1 LQLYRRNEYIECM
14 MRFLYHN
21 VLQWIGFSMRDW
33 DPFRPFDSVLCG
45 AFHHICG
52 STVQLPLLWDF
63 LGILGSGSPGCS
75 LVKDS
80 GSFSDFLNSS
90 VCNTHIFPLYQAAS
104 FTIAVSKAE
113 RVVRAYHL
121 CRSST

>member
-1 LQLYRRNEYIECM
+1 

-21 VLQWIGFSMRDW
+21 VLQWIGFSTRDQ
-33 DPFRPFDSVLCG
+33 DSFRPSDSVLRG
-45 AFHHICG
+45 AFDHICG

-63 LGILGSGSPGCS
+63 LGILDSGSPGCS

-90 VCNTHIFPLYQAAS
+90 VCNTHIFPLYQAGS
-104 FTIAVSKAE
+104 FTISVSKGE
-113 RVVRAYHL
+113 RVIRGLPLV
-121 CRSST
+121 